1 MNARQTRAIGEPA
14 PRASVANPPA
24 AILITG
30 VVPAARLRAIGSLIG
45 FKPRTQRWIVITSG
59 LLAHQANA
67 GTPPAGIEFAG
78 LPPGCL
84 CCTGLLPFKVG
95 LTRLLRSLSNWAPTH
110 LIIDAGTESHAA
122 SVRTQLVKPDFARLL
137 RLKSVVAA
145 IDAPLMGSA
154 PSALRQALGSLCANA
169 DLVICG
175 TSAASDSSDIC
186 ARFRTEF
193 GIAALFVD
201 AADPAC
207 AVHAGLTA
215 GSAGA

>member
-1 MNARQTRAIGEPA
+1 MNARRTRAIGEPD
-14 PRASVANPPA
+14 PRASGSNPPA

-30 VVPAARLRAIGSLIG
+30 VVPAARLRAIGRLIG
-45 FKPRTQRWIVITSG
+45 FKPDIQRWIVITPG
-59 LLAHQANA
+59 LVAHHASA
-67 GTPPAGIEFAG
+67 GTLPAGVEFAV

-84 CCTGLLPFKVG
+84 CCAVLLPFKVG
-95 LTRLLRSLSNWAPTH
+95 LTRLLRRLSNWAPTH

-145 IDAPLMGSA
+145 IDAAMMGSA
-154 PSALRQALGSLCANA
+154 PSALRQALGGLCANA
-169 DLVICG
+169 DLVICE
-175 TSAASDSSDIC
+175 TSAAGDSSDIC
-186 ARFRTEF
+186 ARFRSEF
-193 GIAALFVD
+193 GITAPFVD

-207 AVHAGLTA
+207 AVHLGLTV